1 MANSAAISDACL
13 VVVTFPYFLPTMEMD
28 GRMKEGEERQQ
39 QNAKMMED
47 EGGVGCYKGK
57 WG

>member
-13 VVVTFPYFLPTMEMD
+13 VVVTFPYFLPTMEID
-28 GRMKEGEERQQ
+28 GRMKGEERQQ